1 MTKPNL
7 NAQKIQREL
16 LQMVELY
23 KAGHSQ
29 KAHAA
34 GLKFLSKYG
43 QNFDVLHLLGTIE
56 SDHGRLQEATGHW
69 TKALEQKPNHLLL
82 LNKIG
87 ALARRMGNE
96 VEAENIFRKAISIDA
111 TQPEAHFNLGNCLS
125 SRGEWLPAIQ
135 SYTNSIESKPDFVQ
149 AYNNLAIALQNF
161 GRPDEAVKVLETG
174 LSRMPTEPKLHV
186 NKARALQA
194 MSLGN
199 AAVAYL
205 RETLNKLGRD
215 FEIMTVLADME
226 AAQNDFVSAGL
237 HYQEAIKIK
246 PESEVVHNNYGNM
259 LQSVGNLDAAMA
271 HYKQAI
277 KINPSFYQALQN
289 LCNILNARKDYAQSL
304 QYLEKVRAINPKSPY
319 LAGMQMNARLHTCTW
334 DNWSTHTNE
343 VESGVSLGL
352 KTVNPFPPLAFFSN
366 VELLTRSAAL
376 WTKNEC
382 PERQVLPALQK
393 RTRLPSQKIRVGY
406 YSADLYTHATALLM
420 AGVLEAHSREKFE
433 WIAFSFGPVQEDA
446 LSGRVRAAFD
456 QFIDVR
462 SYSDR
467 VVAQLSREMEID
479 IAVDLKGFTQDART
493 GIFAERAAPIQVN
506 YLGFPGSMGAS
517 YIDYIIADSV
527 IIPDELK
534 QHYSEAVVRLPHCY
548 QTNDNKRPISAV
560 VPTRS
565 SQGLPEHGRVLCSFN
580 NNYKITPQVF
590 DVWMRVLNRFP
601 DCILWLL
608 QDNSRAMENLK
619 REAEVRGVDP
629 GRLVFAPRLRNED
642 HLSRHR
648 LADLFIDT
656 FPCNAHTTASD
667 ALWAGLPMVTCAGET
682 FASRVAASLLTTMSM
697 QDCVTGDLVSYEH
710 KIVELLERRENLH
723 ELRER
728 VLLARSQSPLF
739 ATGDIAHHLESAFEQ
754 MLSRHE
760 ANLLPEGFDVKA

>member
-1 MTKPNL
+1 MSKINL
-7 NAQKIQREL
+7 NTQQVHKEL
-16 LQMVELY
+16 LQMVDLY

-34 GLKFLSKYG
+34 GLKFLSKHG
-43 QNFDVLHLLGTIE
+43 KNFDVLHLLGTIE
-56 SDHGRLQEATGHW
+56 SADGRLQEALGRW
-69 TKALEQKPNHLLL
+69 NMALELKPNHLLL
-82 LNKIG
+82 LNKMG
-87 ALARRMGNE
+87 ALARHMGNE
-96 VEAENIFRKAISIDA
+96 VEAENIFRKAISVDA
-111 TQPEAHFNLGNCLS
+111 SQPEAHFNLGNCLS
-125 SRGEWLPAIQ
+125 SRGEWLTAIQ
-135 SYTNSIESKPDFVQ
+135 SYTNAIECKPDFVQ

-174 LSRMPTEPKLHV
+174 LAQMPNEPKLHV

-194 MSLGN
+194 MSLGK

-205 RETLNKLGRD
+205 RETLSKLGRD
-215 FEIMTVLADME
+215 FEILTVLADME
-226 AAQNDFVSAGL
+226 AAQNDFASAGP
-237 HYQEAIKIK
+237 HYQEALKIK
-246 PESEVVHNNYGNM
+246 PESDVVHNNYGNM
-259 LQSVGNLDAAMA
+259 LQSVGNLTDAMS
-271 HYKQAI
+271 HYKEAI
-277 KINPSFYQALQN
+277 KINPNFYQALQN

-304 QYLEKVRAINPKSPY
+304 QYLEQARAINPQSPY

-352 KTVNPFPPLAFFSN
+352 KTVNPFPPLAFFTN
-366 VELLTRSAAL
+366 VEMLTRSAAL
-376 WTKNEC
+376 WTENEC
-382 PERQVLPALQK
+382 PQRNVLPAIQ
-393 RTRLPSQKIRVGY
+393 RRPRVPNQRIRVGY

-420 AGVLEAHSREKFE
+420 AGVLEAHDREKFE
-433 WIAFSFGPVQEDA
+433 WIAFSFGPLQEDA
-446 LSGRVRAAFD
+446 LSSRVRSAFD
-456 QFIDVR
+456 QFIDIR

-467 VVAQLSREMEID
+467 VVAQLSREMGVD

-517 YIDYIIADSV
+517 YIDYIIADYV

-548 QTNDNKRPISAV
+548 QTNDNKRLISDV
-560 VPTRS
+560 VPTRL

-580 NNYKITPQVF
+580 NNYKITPPVF
-590 DVWMRVLNRFP
+590 EVWMRVLNRFP
-601 DCILWLL
+601 DCVLWLL
-608 QDNSRAMENLK
+608 QDNPRAMENLK
-619 REAEVRGVDP
+619 REAEARGVDP

-682 FASRVAASLLTTMSM
+682 FASRVAASLLTTMDM
-697 QDCVTGDLVSYEH
+697 TDCVTYDLASYEK
-710 KIVELLERRENLH
+710 KIVDLLEKSDSLFS
-723 ELRER
+723 LRAR
-728 VLLARSQSPLF
+728 VAVARKTSPLF
-739 ATGDIAHHLESAFEQ
+739 STAEIARHLESAFEQ
-754 MLSRHE
+754 MVCRYNEGLG
-760 ANLLPEGFDVKA
+760 PEGFDVKS